1 MGRLLPPRRRYID
14 LGAGVLIL
22 GFGGAIVTSRD
33 RTPLRRPPK
42 QAAAWAAWARG
53 AAPVHPGQRRTL
65 LPCCL
70 SAKLA
75 RAPEVLKP

>member
-33 RTPLRRPPK
+33 STPLRRPPK
-42 QAAAWAAWARG
+42 RAAWARG